1 MPPVQG
7 VLFEGPPASEPIGA
21 VDRWAE
27 RCAPAPVIGVDEA
40 GRGPLAGPVV
50 AAAVVL
56 PSALACSPT
65 LARLDDSKRLT
76 EADRQRLFRA
86 LAHLRP
92 AFGIGRASPAEIDAL
107 NILEATRL
115 AMRRALAQCVRR
127 LGQPAG
133 TVLVDGNLPIPGLTC
148 TQYALVGGDG
158 RAWCIAAASVL
169 AKVARDR
176 AMVAADRRYP
186 GYGFARHKGYGTA
199 AHCRALA
206 ELGPSP
212 LHRRS
217 FRLKSSLASAP

>member
-27 RCAPAPVIGVDEA
+27 RCASAPVVGIDEA

-56 PSALACSPT
+56 PPAVACAPT
-65 LARLDDSKRLT
+65 LARLDDSKRLS
-76 EADRQRLFRA
+76 EGDRMRLFRA
-86 LAHLRP
+86 LVQLRP

-148 TQYALVGGDG
+148 TQHALVGGDG

-176 AMVAADRRYP
+176 ALVAADLRFP

-206 ELGPSP
+206 QLGPSP
-212 LHRRS
+212 IHRLT
-217 FRLKSSLASAP
+217 FRLKANLPPKP